1 MSNSTDEVLEIQIE
15 PSEVRLR
22 SSEEDL
28 RYTWKV
34 DNPSLEPLFDK
45 HLSKHSVGAYM
56 QLYREV
62 GQSFHA
68 VHLKS
73 TQQVWSVTHI
83 SFPEH

>member
-1 MSNSTDEVLEIQIE
+1 MLGIQVK

-34 DNPSLEPLFDK
+34 DDPSLEPLFDK

-68 VHLKS
+68 VHLDS
-73 TQQVWSVTHI
+73 FQQVPVYYTLFST
-83 SFPEH
+83 

>member
-1 MSNSTDEVLEIQIE
+1 MLGIQIK
-15 PSEVRLR
+15 PSEVRLVR

-34 DNPSLEPLFDK
+34 DDPSLEPLFDK

-68 VHLKS
+68 VHFNS
-73 TQQVWSVTHI
+73 TQQVLVFYTYFSI
-83 SFPEH
+83 